1 MEFLRRRFLCWRNG
15 LESEFSSAKKLF
27 EKACHSVTQ
36 YIWVCGCERFE
47 PNFTR
52 WNARFVFLMVNICV
66 FMAGF
71 VKAYMYSHDTI
82 YELLQYN
89 LKRFE
94 NTKRMPEI
102 HHSLVNTASLCT
114 ASVKLIGP
122 CYASMGAFTIFISIV
137 ISLYYGR
144 FELPFGFYLPGLD
157 RATWIGYLL
166 NLAFHILQV
175 FEAVTGLLAAD
186 MCFFN
191 LMINA
196 VGQLDVMVIY
206 LRKLGGA
213 ANTDKYEDALAEPEL
228 NELLSELIENHC
240 EHRKYL
246 TKMESLMQAGFFIN
260 NGCLIAETVTSL
272 FVILTSDEIW
282 IPGILIA
289 VVCTFQLIIPC
300 FMGSLLSSKNDELI
314 REVYNTPW
322 NELPFPAQKALGT
335 LLQFAQNPVTLS
347 DGFAPID
354 LDSFLEIYKKIYSY
368 LAMIQNIN

>member
-66 FMAGF
+66 FMAVSFWSLTVLWGQRVEFIFCCVTIGIGVQGF

-94 NTKRMPEI
+94 NTKGMPEI
-102 HHSLVNTASLCT
+102 HHSLIDTASLCT

-122 CYASMGAFTIFISIV
+122 CYASMGAFTILISIV

-196 VGQLDVMVIY
+196 IGQLDVMIIY
-206 LRKLGGA
+206 LKKLG
-213 ANTDKYEDALAEPEL
+213 
-228 NELLSELIENHC
+228 
-240 EHRKYL
+240 
-246 TKMESLMQAGFFIN
+246 
-260 NGCLIAETVTSL
+260 
-272 FVILTSDEIW
+272 
-282 IPGILIA
+282 
-289 VVCTFQLIIPC
+289 
-300 FMGSLLSSKNDELI
+300 NDELI
-314 REVYNTPW
+314 REVYNAPW
-322 NELPFPAQKALGT
+322 NELPIPAQKALGM
-335 LLQFAQNPVTLS
+335 LLQFAQNPVILS

>member
-1 MEFLRRRFLCWRNG
+1 M
-15 LESEFSSAKKLF
+15 LE
-27 EKACHSVTQ
+27 
-36 YIWVCGCERFE
+36 VCESGDDRLHFK
-47 PNFTR
+47 
-52 WNARFVFLMVNICV
+52 
-66 FMAGF
+66 GF

-240 EHRKYL
+240 EHRKYYAFDFFYRTSSTQINL
-246 TKMESLMQAGFFIN
+246 QVSHEDGITYAG
-260 NGCLIAETVTSL
+260 
-272 FVILTSDEIW
+272 W
-282 IPGILIA
+282 
-289 VVCTFQLIIPC
+289 
-300 FMGSLLSSKNDELI
+300 
-314 REVYNTPW
+314 
-322 NELPFPAQKALGT
+322 
-335 LLQFAQNPVTLS
+335 
-347 DGFAPID
+347 
-354 LDSFLEIYKKIYSY
+354 FLH
-368 LAMIQNIN
+368 Q